1 MGQLGKK
8 AVHILC
14 ACVIASCAS
23 APASHTEVIGTWKAD
38 NYDKKLSKFLIISLS
53 DEFGI
58 REKVESTVVT
68 KLKNEGLHAT
78 ASSQIMPLD
87 EEISRETVKK
97 AIKGKDL
104 DAVLVS
110 RLLSMEQSAKF
121 VPPTANVTF
130 DNTFDMLIPNP
141 PAAARVEHQS
151 VTAVQIDLF
160 DVASGHLVW
169 SMKVHTVDYDNVTQ
183 LVNNLTDIVVG
194 DLRSKGLI

>member
-1 MGQLGKK
+1 MGHLGKK
-8 AVHILC
+8 VAYFMG
-14 ACVIASCAS
+14 ACLIASCAS
-23 APASHTEVIGTWKAD
+23 APVSHTEVIGTWKAA

-58 REKVESTVVT
+58 RGKVESTVVA
-68 KLKNEGLHAT
+68 KLKSEGLHAT

-87 EEISRETVKK
+87 EKISRENVKK

-104 DAVLVS
+104 DAVMVS
-110 RLLSMEQSAKF
+110 RLLSIEQNAK
-121 VPPTANVTF
+121 VVQPTADVTF
-130 DNTFDMLIPNP
+130 DNSFDMLIPNP
-141 PAAARVEHQS
+141 PPAGYVEHQT

-169 SMKVHTVDYDNVTQ
+169 SMKVRIVDYDNVTQ
-183 LVNNLTDIVVG
+183 LVDNLTDIVIG